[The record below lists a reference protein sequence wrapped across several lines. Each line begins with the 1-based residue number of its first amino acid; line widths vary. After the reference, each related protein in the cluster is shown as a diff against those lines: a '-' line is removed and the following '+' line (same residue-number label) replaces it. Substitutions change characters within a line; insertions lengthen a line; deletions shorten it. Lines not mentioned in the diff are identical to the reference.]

1 MKFIKYIIWFLF
13 ILSVTVIYLIEFKY
27 NNTVE
32 RWDYGAELG
41 KVISNLSLAFIAS
54 GIFYV
59 FLVYFPKLMD
69 KKHIYKHASQINFSI
84 FLTGTSL
91 FKEIYKPDGFIFFRE
106 IEKEEFFKICETIG
120 SNNYFSLFNTP
131 DASFPINYRQ
141 HINTIRITIEKDIK
155 VLFTYIS
162 HLEKE
167 HIHLLN
173 DLLYCQLMRNLD
185 NYFKNENYS
194 KNDASFE
201 PIKEALYD
209 FYKKVISLRKY
220 NMNFEK

>member
-1 MKFIKYIIWFLF
+1 MKFLKYIIWFLF
-13 ILSVTVIYLIEFKY
+13 ILSIIAIYIIEFKY

-59 FLVYFPKLMD
+59 LLVYFPKLRD

-91 FKEIYKPDGFIFFRE
+91 FKEINKTDEFVLFRE
-106 IEKEEFFKICETIG
+106 IERAEFFKICETIG
-120 SNNYFSLFNTP
+120 PNDLYSFFITP
-131 DASFPINYRQ
+131 DKQYPISYRQ
-141 HINTIRITIEKDIK
+141 RINNIRINIEKDIK

-167 HIHLLN
+167 HIYLLN
-173 DLLYCQLMRNLD
+173 DLLYCQLMRDLD
-185 NYFKNENYS
+185 NYFNNEKYS
-194 KNDASFE
+194 KNDTSFE
-201 PIKEALYD
+201 SIKEALYD
-209 FYKKVISLRKY
+209 FYKKVILLRKY